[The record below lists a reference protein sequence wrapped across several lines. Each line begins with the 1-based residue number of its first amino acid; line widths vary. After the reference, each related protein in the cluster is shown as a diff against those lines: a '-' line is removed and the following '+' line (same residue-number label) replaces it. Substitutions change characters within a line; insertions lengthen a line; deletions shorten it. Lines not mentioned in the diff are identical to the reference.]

1 MVAKTPKPAECSTCG
16 AGLHP
21 RIVRTTMWAGDTLY
35 VVEDIPA
42 QVCDACSGTTY
53 DEDTTR
59 ALRRL
64 QEEGFASAP
73 AQREILVPVFSLKSL
88 LT

>member
-1 MVAKTPKPAECSTCG
+1 MATQTPKPAECLKCG

-21 RIVRTTMWAGDTLY
+21 RIVRTAMWAGDTLY

-42 QVCDACSGTTY
+42 QVCDACGGSFY

-64 QEEGFASAP
+64 KEEGFASAS
-73 AQREILVPVFSLKSL
+73 AQHEILVPVFSLKSL

>member
-1 MVAKTPKPAECSTCG
+1 MAAQTPKLAKCPQCG
-16 AGLHP
+16 AGLYP
-21 RIVRTTMWAGDTLY
+21 RIVRTTIWAGDTLY

-53 DEDTTR
+53 DEDTTQ

-64 QEEGFASAP
+64 KEEGFASAP
-73 AQREILVPVFSLKSL
+73 AQREILVPVFSLKRL